1 MFLQVYRGRVADGD
15 EAHACLDRWS
25 GSLGTGWQGT
35 TAGVTDDGHSVTLVR
50 YDSAD
55 AAVPTGARRTWWTE
69 MSALSS
75 DPMTCRDCAQVM
87 TQLGGDSADAGFVQV
102 LEGRITDLERLQ
114 QLLAEASDWQSE
126 LRSDLIG
133 GFLGLHGD
141 GGFTQAVYF
150 TSEDAAREG
159 ALVEPPVDTGELDEL
174 VRGVTVLDLRRPWAY
189 SPR

>member
-1 MFLQVYRGRVADGD
+1 MFLQVYRGLVADRE
-15 EAHACLDRWS
+15 EAHAALDRWS
-25 GSLGTGWQGT
+25 ASLGTGWQGT

-75 DPMTCRDCAQVM
+75 DPMTCRDCAEVM

-102 LEGRITDLERLQ
+102 LQGRIADLDRLQ
-114 QLLAEASDWQSE
+114 RLLTEAAEWQAE
-126 LRSDLIG
+126 TRTDLIG

-141 GGFTQAVYF
+141 GRFTQAVYF
-150 TSEDAAREG
+150 TSEDAAWEG
-159 ALVEPPVDTGELDEL
+159 ARTQPAVDTGDLDAL
-174 VRGVTVLDLRRPWAY
+174 VDDLTFYDLRQPWAY
-189 SPR
+189 SPH